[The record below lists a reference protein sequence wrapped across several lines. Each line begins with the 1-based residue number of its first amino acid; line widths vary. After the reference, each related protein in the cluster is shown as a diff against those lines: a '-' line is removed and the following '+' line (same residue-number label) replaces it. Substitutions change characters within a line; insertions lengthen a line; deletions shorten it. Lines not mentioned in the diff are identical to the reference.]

1 MFARDADRGPA
12 PRRGS
17 SEELEREA
25 YTRIPL
31 SISIRAALLAA
42 ALSLVTAASAAAG
55 LPRLGAAPD
64 AVNLRSVPGTSAY
77 GSGHQV
83 PVRSAR
89 PAW

>member
-1 MFARDADRGPA
+1 M
-12 PRRGS
+12 
-17 SEELEREA
+17 
-25 YTRIPL
+25 RIPL
-31 SISIRAALLAA
+31 SILIRAALLAA